1 MYYALSSR
9 SQNDGGLI
17 SNLSGAATLGHG
29 SPRAAAELHQK
40 LPARR
45 HQRSHCRDS
54 YSADWQSQAAVAV
67 TRCEPS
73 HTLRRI
79 AALQVKQCSMQFIT
93 CASYAKALN
102 VTAHTYTLN
111 RGIVDCFARVA
122 QEQGLLS
129 FWRGN
134 LTNCIRYFPTQVPRI
149 CTVLRALATMP
160 APDTSTDIYY

>member
-1 MYYALSSR
+1 
-9 SQNDGGLI
+9 
-17 SNLSGAATLGHG
+17 
-29 SPRAAAELHQK
+29 
-40 LPARR
+40 
-45 HQRSHCRDS
+45 
-54 YSADWQSQAAVAV
+54 
-67 TRCEPS
+67 
-73 HTLRRI
+73 
-79 AALQVKQCSMQFIT
+79 MQFIT